1 MTTSCGVQASSSS
14 FSDVVNKDSEIN
26 FTNSTEASYMEK
38 LMLRKKRQDPAF
50 LKAKPSYMNKSLK
63 SQISNEN
70 VTLEDKDEYINPS
83 PSKYNLFYGSED
95 IVYTISDSNND
106 DSTHVQ
112 SSNMFNDFV
121 AGCSHP
127 HSTVEIQE
135 IGLLDSAHEEFDVP
149 VPVTVKTR
157 GQTVKSKPVKLSNGG
172 DVAVDNKSK
181 KVVKRKKKNIPSG
194 KKLEKLPVHS
204 SSSIDKS
211 IHHTWEE
218 CSKLTPSTRTHKT
231 LTSFFLMH
239 KTEVDGTEDETLS
252 HTPQQHLTSDHTL
265 PISGSVWLPMSS
277 IHAEMVTMEMN
288 EDKPTFVISQ
298 SDLPPCSMPL
308 PSSSS
313 HSCDE
318 YHDTDSED
326 SDDTVIHEDEE
337 EEDKEKEDDLAL
349 EELAWELMSVCTSE
363 PRGEDKEEED
373 DRVWSRMTLEE
384 LVHDFEEYQTQIKE
398 QDDLENDM

>member
-1 MTTSCGVQASSSS
+1 M
-14 FSDVVNKDSEIN
+14 
-26 FTNSTEASYMEK
+26 Y
-38 LMLRKKRQDPAF
+38 
-50 LKAKPSYMNKSLK
+50 
-63 SQISNEN
+63 ISN
-70 VTLEDKDEYINPS
+70 VVLY
-83 PSKYNLFYGSED
+83 Y
-95 IVYTISDSNND
+95 
-106 DSTHVQ
+106 
-112 SSNMFNDFV
+112 
-121 AGCSHP
+121 
-127 HSTVEIQE
+127 
-135 IGLLDSAHEEFDVP
+135 
-149 VPVTVKTR
+149 
-157 GQTVKSKPVKLSNGG
+157 
-172 DVAVDNKSK
+172 VDNKSE

-194 KKLEKLPVHS
+194 KKLDPKEKLPVHS

-239 KTEVDGTEDETLS
+239 ETEVDGTEDETLS
-252 HTPQQHLTSDHTL
+252 NTPQQHLTSDDTL

-277 IHAEMVTMEMN
+277 IHAQMVTMETN
-288 EDKPTFVISQ
+288 DDKPTFVISQ

-337 EEDKEKEDDLAL
+337 EEDREKEDDLAL

>member
-14 FSDVVNKDSEIN
+14 FSDVVTKDSEIN

-38 LMLRKKRQDPAF
+38 LMLRKRRQDPTF
-50 LKAKPSYMNKSLK
+50 LKAKPSYMNRSLK

-121 AGCSHP
+121 AGCNHP

-135 IGLLDSAHEEFDVP
+135 IGLLDSAHEKLDVP

-157 GQTVKSKPVKLSNGG
+157 GQTVKSKPVKLSNDG
-172 DVAVDNKSK
+172 DVAMDNKNK
-181 KVVKRKKKNIPSG
+181 KVVKRKKKHIPAG
-194 KKLEKLPVHS
+194 KKLDPKEKLPVHS

-239 KTEVDGTEDETLS
+239 ETEVDGTEDETLS
-252 HTPQQHLTSDHTL
+252 HTPQQHLTSVHTL
-265 PISGSVWLPMSS
+265 PISGSVWLPRSS
-277 IHAEMVTMEMN
+277 IHAEMVTMETN
-288 EDKPTFVISQ
+288 
-298 SDLPPCSMPL
+298 
-308 PSSSS
+308 
-313 HSCDE
+313 
-318 YHDTDSED
+318 
-326 SDDTVIHEDEE
+326 
-337 EEDKEKEDDLAL
+337 
-349 EELAWELMSVCTSE
+349 
-363 PRGEDKEEED
+363 
-373 DRVWSRMTLEE
+373 
-384 LVHDFEEYQTQIKE
+384 
-398 QDDLENDM
+398 